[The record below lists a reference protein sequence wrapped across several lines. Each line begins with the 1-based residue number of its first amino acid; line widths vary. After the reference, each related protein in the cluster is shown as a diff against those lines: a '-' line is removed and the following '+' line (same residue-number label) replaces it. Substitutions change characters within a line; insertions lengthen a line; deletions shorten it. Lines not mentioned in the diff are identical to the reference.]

1 MKFGIMKTTYMQYNK
16 EEKVKLHES
25 NGFRGAVARK
35 LSLSLA
41 IVAIA
46 GVAAAAKTNYVDSA
60 AVDDTGD
67 GTSWGTAKKTIQAAI
82 DIAEKNDTV
91 LIKAGTYQISSALTI
106 AGEAKDIE
114 LRGATGNPVDV
125 VVDAQGLCPCLVSLN
140 TNQIIVSSITFENGS
155 STVESDVAGGITA
168 ADKSMVTNCI
178 VKSCYHGV
186 SGKDVYGG
194 GISLTAASGSNP
206 DNSATHWPSSR
217 RYLPQVV
224 DTVVTNC
231 AVYVSDAS
239 NDRKAQ
245 GGGVY
250 LEYHNTAGLTVQ
262 NCAVTNFSKVSNLSA
277 SNIIKISGGGA
288 YLYAGSHTGDTF
300 QFNSLEPLADTSGYL
315 GTGAGVFL
323 AGYFSSDASVIRR
336 GTLSDSLVSGN
347 SSHGCGAGVG
357 LGSYA
362 TIDGCSVVSNM
373 LSNGKTTN
381 QYQIGGAGIYVSGS
395 YCEIANSLVAENIST
410 NDANVAAYAGAIDI
424 NEARDISIR
433 DCVIRDNVLQN
444 AAALSCISAGGL
456 IVSNCVITG
465 NVATDKVSTVR
476 FYTNQQDLEK
486 CGRALITDCYIIS
499 NAVKRGNTVSDA
511 IILLYQGSMAKNRIA
526 APLMLR
532 NCLFAGNQSRVPTST
547 KGWGISGRLGEY
559 SSLASDELLTV
570 DHCTFAK
577 NANSSACLLFAGFDK
592 EETAQYAYFK
602 GCAFWGNKGGSS
614 LSSVTTNSATFTHC
628 YADVTNT
635 AFVCT
640 AENGNIG
647 GKDAGDVK
655 FVDADNLDFR
665 LAAGSCLINKGG
677 AFEEWLG
684 DGRKNSVQ
692 DMGAGYVIGSLGK
705 YGVTVGRLESKPRRS
720 GSASDIGCSEFWF
733 APGFLLLVK

>member
-1 MKFGIMKTTYMQYNK
+1 MKTTYMQYNK
-16 EEKVKLHES
+16 EETMKLHES

-186 SGKDVYGG
+186 TGKNVTGG
-194 GISLTAASGSNP
+194 GIRLTAASGSNP
-206 DNSATHWPSSR
+206 NNTATHWPSSR

-224 DTVVTNC
+224 DTVVKDC
-231 AVYVSDAS
+231 AVYVVADAS
-239 NDRKAQ
+239 DERKAQ

-262 NCAVTNFSKVSNLSA
+262 NCAVTNFSDVSGLSA
-277 SNIIKISGGGA
+277 ANIIKIAGGGA
-288 YLYAGSHTGDTF
+288 YLYAGSHTDDTF
-300 QFNSLEPLADTSGYL
+300 QYNSLEPLADTSGYL

-323 AGYFSSDASVIRR
+323 AGYSSSDASVIRR
-336 GTLSDSLVSGN
+336 GTLSGSLVSGN

-373 LSNGKTTN
+373 LSHGKVSGY
-381 QYQIGGAGIYVSGS
+381 YQIGGAGIYVSGS
-395 YCEIANSLVAENIST
+395 YSEIANSLVAENIST
-410 NDANVAAYAGAIDI
+410 NDANAVSYSGTIDI
-424 NEARDISIR
+424 NEGRDIVIR
-433 DCVIRDNVLQN
+433 DCVIRDNALQN
-444 AAALSCISAGGL
+444 AGALSCISAGGL
-456 IVSNCVITG
+456 LVSNCVMFANAAI
-465 NVATDKVSTVR
+465 DEVSAIR
-476 FYTNQQDLEK
+476 FYTNQKSLDT
-486 CGRALITDCYIIS
+486 CSMALITDCYVIS
-499 NAVKRGNTVSDA
+499 NSSPGK
-511 IILLYQGSMAKNRIA
+511 IITYYGAQSNKEGVYA
-526 APLMLR
+526 APLTVR
-532 NCLFAGNQSRVPTST
+532 NCLFAGNQANTTKAWGLYAVVTEKGTVSR
-547 KGWGISGRLGEY
+547 
-559 SSLASDELLTV
+559 DDLLTF

-577 NANSSACLLFAGFDK
+577 NRNAGSNKTFV
-592 EETAQYAYFK
+592 QYNTYSPAHVFFR
-602 GCAFWGNKGGSS
+602 GCALWENRHYGSIA
-614 LSSVTTNSATFTHC
+614 LSYVSTDFSGTHFANC

-647 GKDAGDVK
+647 GKAAGDVK

-665 LAAGSCLINKGG
+665 LTSGSCLINKGG
-677 AFEEWLG
+677 AFEEWMG

-733 APGFLLLVK
+733 APGLLLLVK

>member
-1 MKFGIMKTTYMQYNK
+1 MKKMTKTTRSGV
-16 EEKVKLHES
+16 VKYAALLCTLAVV
-25 NGFRGAVARK
+25 GAA
-35 LSLSLA
+35 S
-41 IVAIA
+41 
-46 GVAAAAKTNYVDSA
+46 AATTLYVDSA
-60 AVDDTGD
+60 ATDDSGD
-67 GTSWGTAKKTIQAAI
+67 GTSWETAKKTIQAAI
-82 DIAEKNDTV
+82 DIANTNDTV
-91 LIKAGTYQISSALTI
+91 LIAKGTYQISSALTI
-106 AGEAKDIE
+106 AGENKDIE

-125 VVDAQGLCPCLVSLN
+125 VVDARGLCPCLVSLN

-206 DNSATHWPSSR
+206 NNTATHWPSSR
-217 RYLPQVV
+217 MYLPQVV

-262 NCAVTNFSKVSNLSA
+262 NCAVTNFSKVSNLTA

-300 QFNSLEPLADTSGYL
+300 QYNSLEPLADTSGYL

-323 AGYFSSDASVIRR
+323 AGHFSSDASVIRR

-395 YCEIANSLVAENIST
+395 YSEIANSLVAENIST
-410 NDANVAAYAGAIDI
+410 NDANAASYSGTIDI
-424 NEARDISIR
+424 NEGRDIVIR
-433 DCVIRDNVLQN
+433 GCVIRDNVLQN
-444 AAALSCISAGGL
+444 AGALSCISAGGL
-456 IVSNCVITG
+456 LVSNCVITG

-476 FYTNQQDLEK
+476 FYTNQSDLEK
-486 CGRALITDCYIIS
+486 CGMALITDCYIVS
-499 NAVKRGNTVSDA
+499 NAVRRVNNVGEAVA
-511 IILLYQGSMAKNRIA
+511 LLYYGSQKGNSMA
-526 APLMLR
+526 APLKVR
-532 NCLFAGNQSRVPTST
+532 NCLFAGNRSQTSGDA
-547 KGWGISGRLGEY
+547 KGWGILGRLGSGY
-559 SSLASDELLTV
+559 TAVGDELLTF
-570 DHCTFAK
+570 DHCTFAMNVQGGGSGK
-577 NANSSACLLFAGFDK
+577 IFAGFDN
-592 EETAQYAYFK
+592 ESVAQYAYFK
-602 GCAFWGNKGGSS
+602 GCVFWKNLYGTSC
-614 LSSVTTNSATFTHC
+614 SVTTNSAHFANC
-628 YADVTNT
+628 YADVTNI

-647 GKDAGDVK
+647 GNAAGDVK
-655 FVDADNLDFR
+655 FADAGSLDFR
-665 LAAGSCLINKGG
+665 LTAGSCLVNKGG
-677 AFEEWLG
+677 AFEDWMG
-684 DGRKNSVQ
+684 TGRRSSVQ
-692 DMGAGYVIGSLGK
+692 DMGAGYVIGALGK
-705 YGVTVGRLESKPRRS
+705 YGVTVGRIQSKPRRY
-720 GSASDIGCSEFWF
+720 GAASDIGCCELWW
-733 APGFLLLVK
+733 APGFIMSVK

>member
-1 MKFGIMKTTYMQYNK
+1 MMGIPVLDCAIKNILFAQSRCDAGMKFGIMKTTYMQYNK
-16 EEKVKLHES
+16 EEKMKLHES

-186 SGKDVYGG
+186 TGKDVYGG

-245 GGGVY
+245 GGG
-250 LEYHNTAGLTVQ
+250 G
-262 NCAVTNFSKVSNLSA
+262 AVTNFSKVSNLSA

-300 QFNSLEPLADTSGYL
+300 QYNSLEPLADTSGYL

-476 FYTNQQDLEK
+476 FYT
-486 CGRALITDCYIIS
+486 
-499 NAVKRGNTVSDA
+499 A

-628 YADVTNT
+628 YADVTNI

-647 GKDAGDVK
+647 GQAAGDVK

-677 AFEEWLG
+677 EFEEWMG
-684 DGRKNSVQ
+684 DGCKNSVQ

-733 APGFLLLVK
+733 APGFLLSVK

>member
-1 MKFGIMKTTYMQYNK
+1 MKMLYKAALSIFA
-16 EEKVKLHES
+16 S
-25 NGFRGAVARK
+25 AVA
-35 LSLSLA
+35 
-41 IVAIA
+41 
-46 GVAAAAKTNYVDSA
+46 GAAFAANRYVDA
-60 AVDDTGD
+60 ARPDDSGD
-67 GTSWGTAKKTIQAAI
+67 GSSWETAKKTIQAAI
-82 DIAEKNDTV
+82 DIANTNDTV

-106 AGEAKDIE
+106 AGVNKDIE
-114 LRGATGNPVDV
+114 LSGATGNPADV

-155 STVESDVAGGITA
+155 STVDSNVAGGITA
-168 ADKSMVTNCI
+168 TDKSMVTNCI

-194 GISLTAASGSNP
+194 GICLTAATASNP
-206 DNSATHWPSSR
+206 ANSATHWPASR

-239 NDRKAQ
+239 NERNAQ

-262 NCAVTNFSKVSNLSA
+262 NCAVTNFSKVGSLTA
-277 SNIIKISGGGA
+277 STIIKISGGGA
-288 YLYAGSHTGDTF
+288 YLCAGSHTGDTF
-300 QFNSLEPLADTSGYL
+300 QYNSLEPLADTSGYL

-323 AGYFSSDASVIRR
+323 AGYCSSDASVIRR

-373 LSNGKTTN
+373 LSNGKSSK
-381 QYQIGGAGIYVSGS
+381 QYQIGGAGIYVSGPYS
-395 YCEIANSLVAENIST
+395 EIANSLVAENIST
-410 NDANVAAYAGAIDI
+410 NDANAASYSGTIDI
-424 NEARDISIR
+424 NEGKEIARDIVIR

-444 AAALSCISAGGL
+444 AGALSCISAGGL
-456 IVSNCVITG
+456 LVSNCVITG

-499 NAVKRGNTVSDA
+499 NAVKRSNTVSDA

-532 NCLFAGNQSRVPTST
+532 NCLFAGNQSRVPTTT
-547 KGWGISGRLGEY
+547 KSWGISGRLGEY

-577 NANSSACLLFAGFDK
+577 NANSSACLLFAGFDN
-592 EETAQYAYFK
+592 EATAQYAYFK

-628 YADVTNT
+628 YADVTNK

-647 GKDAGDVK
+647 GADAGDVK
-655 FVDADNLDFR
+655 FADADNLDFR
-665 LAAGSCLINKGG
+665 LTSGSCLINKGG
-677 AFEEWLG
+677 AFEDWMGSGRRNSEQDLG
-684 DGRKNSVQ
+684 SD
-692 DMGAGYVIGSLGK
+692 YVIGTVGK
-705 YGVTVGRLESKPRRS
+705 YGVSVSRNQANPRRY
-720 GSASDIGCSEFWF
+720 GSASDIGCCEFWQP
-733 APGFLLLVK
+733 AGFIISFW